1 MSTTLGE
8 LANRFD
14 CVVEGNPDTRI
25 SAVGTLDGAGPDAV
39 AFLANPH
46 YRPLLATTRAAAV
59 ILAPGDAANCPVP
72 ALVHTNPYYVY
83 AKVAGFLFPVVRQS
97 PGTSAHAVVDENAQL
112 GEDVTIGAFSIVE
125 ENVQIGPRSFVG
137 PGCIIGT
144 GSIIGAD
151 CQLLSHVTICQR
163 TRIGD
168 RAIIQPG
175 VVIGSD
181 GFGIAR
187 SESGWT
193 KVPQL
198 GAVVLGDDVEI
209 GANTTI
215 DRGSIQD
222 TVIGNGVKLDNQIQ
236 VGHNVVIGEHTVIA
250 GCVGISGSSVI
261 GRRCMI
267 AGQVGIAGHL
277 EIVDDV
283 VVTGQTV
290 VGRSI
295 TKAGVY
301 SGALAMEETGLWRRN
316 AARFRQLDKMARRL
330 ARLEL
335 DLKHETANEGGDDD

>member
-14 CVVEGNPDTRI
+14 CVVEGDPDTRI
-25 SAVGTLDGAGPDAV
+25 SAVGTLDGAGPEAI

-46 YRPLLATTRAAAV
+46 YRPLLSATQAAAV

-83 AKVAGFLFPVVRQS
+83 AQIAGFLFPLLRQS
-97 PGTSAHAVVDENAQL
+97 PGVSEHAVVDENAKL
-112 GEDVTIGAFSIVE
+112 GENVTVGAFSVVE
-125 ENVQIGPRSFVG
+125 EDVHIGPRSFVG
-137 PGCIIGT
+137 PGCTIGA

-151 CQLLSHVTICQR
+151 CRLVSRVTICQR
-163 TRIGD
+163 AKIGD
-168 RAIIQPG
+168 RAILQPG

-181 GFGIAR
+181 GFGIAKG
-187 SESGWT
+187 ESGWI

-198 GAVVLGDDVEI
+198 GAVVLGDDVEV

-215 DRGSIQD
+215 DRGSIKD

-236 VGHNVVIGEHTVIA
+236 VGHNVIIGEHTVIA

-277 EIVDDV
+277 EIADDV

-295 TKAGVY
+295 KQAGVY

-316 AARFRQLDKMARRL
+316 AARFRKLDKMARRL

-335 DLKHETANEGGDDD
+335 DLKQKTANEGEADD